1 MITSLLSASFPS
13 ELSSKSHPSD
23 GEDPDDRRQAIKGKI
38 LQVGRMSRVFGLLR
52 EEAESGS
59 ELKSIEGAPHP
70 GETLID
76 GAEEVKGAIRGF
88 GQAYVNSI
96 IPYQPEEVYTLC

>member
-1 MITSLLSASFPS
+1 VCL
-13 ELSSKSHPSD
+13 E
-23 GEDPDDRRQAIKGKI
+23 GEEPDDKRRAIKGKI

-59 ELKSIEGAPHP
+59 ELKGVEGVPHP

-76 GAEEVKGAIRGF
+76 GAEEVKSVIKGF
-88 GQAYVNSI
+88 GQACVLLS
-96 IPYQPEEVYTLC
+96 PAFPCRGSSPLARFSS